1 MSIQVEGN
9 LQIIRRSGKNGDF
22 TVGEL
27 STHIGKFR
35 IKNSVL
41 DEFEQGS
48 YEGFFLIT
56 RVFNVTNTTP
66 TGQVW
71 VSLCADLD
79 WEALRIYN
87 QSEKVE
93 SETLETSATIAEITE
108 EAPDETPTDEPAT
121 PIHSDDDNLISDATV
136 LQQMLD
142 DGVAEIKL
150 DNTLEDRALFR
161 SLLNAIKETGNYKFS
176 PNGQKWILREQAE

>member
-1 MSIQVEGN
+1 MSIQVEGT
-9 LQIIRRSGKNGDF
+9 LQIVKRTGKNGDF

-27 STHIGKFR
+27 STSIGKFR
-35 IKNSVL
+35 VKNKVL

-48 YEGFFLIT
+48 NKGFFLIT
-56 RVFNVTNTTP
+56 RVFNVTNTTA

-87 QSEKVE
+87 QSEEV
-93 SETLETSATIAEITE
+93 SETLEAKAMLEEVSETLPENPESANE
-108 EAPDETPTDEPAT
+108 PTANPA
-121 PIHSDDDNLISDATV
+121 HSDDNLVSDLTV
-136 LQQMLD
+136 LEQMLE

-150 DNTLEDRALFR
+150 DSTLEDRAAFHALR
-161 SLLNAIKETGNYKFS
+161 NAVKETGKYRFD
-176 PNGQKWILREQAE
+176 PNGQKWVLREQAE